1 MSSGLLALL
10 DDVAA
15 IAKVAAASVDDLAG
29 LAAKAGAKAAGVV
42 IDDAAVTPRY
52 VVGFAAQRELPIVL
66 KIAVGSLKNKLLFLL
81 PGALALSAAAP
92 WAITPLLML
101 GGLFLCYEGA
111 EKVTEAV
118 FPHVHHAADPVTA
131 ATGGELPGTP
141 ESLEQDRIAGAI
153 KTDFI
158 LSAEIMAITLG
169 STPEASFWQQAGVLA
184 VVGVGITVLV
194 YGVVAVIVKAD
205 DVGFA
210 MAARET
216 STALGRLGQTIG
228 RGVVRVMPWL
238 LKALSAVGAVA
249 MLLVGGSI
257 LLHGLEVLGFAGLA
271 HLLHGLGLGAGAL
284 VPALSGLL
292 SWTVESLATTLAGFA
307 IGLGMIP
314 IVARAL
320 TPTWTLISRLRCG

>member
-29 LAAKAGAKAAGVV
+29 LAAKAGAKSAGVV

-81 PGALALSAAAP
+81 PGALALSFAAP

-111 EKVTEAV
+111 EKVVEAI
-118 FPHVHHAADPVTA
+118 FPHAHHTSSDSTADAVTA
-131 ATGGELPGTP
+131 PIGTP
-141 ESLEQDRIAGAI
+141 EGLEQERIASAI

-158 LSAEIMAITLG
+158 LSAEIMAIALG
-169 STPEASFWQQAGVLA
+169 SVPEASFWQQAGVLGL
-184 VVGVGITVLV
+184 VGVAITVLV
-194 YGVVAVIVKAD
+194 YGAVAMIVKAD

-210 MAARET
+210 MAARE
-216 STALGRLGQTIG
+216 SSSAIGRLSQALGRSI
-228 RGVVRVMPWL
+228 VRVMPGL
-238 LKALSAVGAVA
+238 LKTLSGVGAVA
-249 MLLVGGSI
+249 MLLVGGGI
-257 LLHGLEVLGFAGLA
+257 LLHGLEVMGLAGPA
-271 HLLHGLGLGAGAL
+271 HLLHDLDAGAGAL
-284 VPALSGLL
+284 IPPLSGLVG
-292 SWTVESLATTLAGFA
+292 WTAASLATTSAGFLV
-307 IGLGMIP
+307 GLALIP
-314 IVARAL
+314 VVARAL
-320 TPTWTLISRLRCG
+320 LPAWALASRLRRG